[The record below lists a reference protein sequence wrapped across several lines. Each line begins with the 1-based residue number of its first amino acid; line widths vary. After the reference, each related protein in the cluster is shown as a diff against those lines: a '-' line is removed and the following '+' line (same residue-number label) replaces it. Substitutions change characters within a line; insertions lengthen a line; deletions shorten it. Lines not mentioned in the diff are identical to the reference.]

1 MWRLKG
7 SKLLQSAL
15 RYKPLRR
22 ISLRYAQ
29 SIIPLDFI
37 NGRKILKC
45 IIFFNRKRIISKIK
59 YFVKK

>member
-29 SIIPLDFI
+29 STIPLDFI
-37 NGRKILKC
+37 NKRKIL
-45 IIFFNRKRIISKIK
+45 
-59 YFVKK
+59 

>member
-22 ISLRYAQ
+22 ISLRYAK

>member
-29 SIIPLDFI
+29 STIPLEFI

>member
-29 SIIPLDFI
+29 STIPLDFI
-37 NGRKILKC
+37 NERKILKC

>member
-29 SIIPLDFI
+29 STISLDFI
-37 NGRKILKC
+37 NERKILKC

>member
-29 SIIPLDFI
+29 STIPLDFI
-37 NGRKILKC
+37 NERKYYKVGNFLIEY
-45 IIFFNRKRIISKIK
+45 ITISKLI
-59 YFVKK
+59 VSV

>member
-29 SIIPLDFI
+29 STIPLEFI
-37 NGRKILKC
+37 NERKILKC
-45 IIFFNRKRIISKIK
+45 IIFLIGN
-59 YFVKK
+59 VL

>member
-29 SIIPLDFI
+29 STIPLDFI
-37 NGRKILKC
+37 NRRKILKC

>member
-7 SKLLQSAL
+7 LGCFNPPYAINRFGGSRFAN
-15 RYKPLRR
+15 
-22 ISLRYAQ
+22 AQ
-29 SIIPLDFI
+29 STIPLEFI
-37 NGRKILKC
+37 NERKILKC

>member
-29 SIIPLDFI
+29 STIPLDFI
-37 NGRKILKC
+37 NERKYYKVGDFLLGKQYI
-45 IIFFNRKRIISKIK
+45 
-59 YFVKK
+59 